1 MMTML
6 DNSLSVNDA
15 VWRRNR
21 PPPPMLSGF
30 LAIQLFVLLDLS
42 NFNMFE
48 WLVFVSTINHVKHD
62 TRIQGV
68 RLTKVTDNQKSGS
81 KKIRL
86 HSIRFPRFFF
96 FAFGALHCSVLV
108 CILTDVLQSGAESHL

>member
-96 FAFGALHCSVLV
+96 CFWRPPLQCSSVHSYRCL
-108 CILTDVLQSGAESHL
+108 AEWC